1 MKIESKKEVLKIGIE
16 TSFLTSSNAS
26 KEKRCIVENAARFDT
41 YYLSVA
47 EWPKVVSSDDLFASE
62 QEGGQE
68 LMLLRSRC
76 QSHYC
81 TCSLASHLA

>member
-1 MKIESKKEVLKIGIE
+1 MKIESKKEVSKLKLRPR
-16 TSFLTSSNAS
+16 LTSSNAS
-26 KEKRCIVENAARFDT
+26 KEKRCIEENAARFDT